1 MVAILTDNL
10 KRQLVDNLI
19 ADFNDS
25 ANYYFIGL
33 GRSEVWNDSDI
44 AVTPSNSVADAR
56 NFQNSLQGVKQVSD
70 ISYVVPR
77 VNWSAGSIYSAW
89 DDNQVGYPT
98 NGYYVITGSND
109 VYVCLQQGRNAQGVV
124 ITSTVEPTGTTT
136 SAFTTADGYIWKYLY
151 TITAFNANR
160 FLAAN
165 YMPVTYIDSATDA
178 IEQLQKAVQNAA
190 IPGQVSRIV
199 VTNGGTG
206 YVSPPTVTIVGDGD
220 SATATAT
227 ISGGSVVKVDVT
239 NRGSGYSVASV
250 KFSTGSAS
258 ARAVLSPAGGFGADA
273 RNDLKST
280 AVMINSRPDGT
291 EGGELLIDQDFRQ
304 IGVIR
309 NVKTAVTD
317 SDFTGTA
324 GTALRKLTFQAGAT
338 LFTQDN
344 LIVGSTSGAKAYID
358 QVDSSAGVYYHQSET
373 TGFKAFQLGESLTSQ
388 NLAGTTVGGS
398 AVLDSDL
405 PATVNKYSGS
415 VLYIDNRSAIIRS
428 AGEIQDIKIVIQL

>member
-10 KRQLVDNLI
+10 KRQLIDDLV

-25 ANYYFIGL
+25 ASYYFIGL

-44 AVTPSNSVADAR
+44 ATTPTNNVVGVR
-56 NFQNSLQGVKQVSD
+56 GFQNSLQGVKQVTD

-77 VNWSAGSIYSAW
+77 VNWSAGTIYSAW

-98 NGYYVITGSND
+98 NGYYVVTGSND
-109 VYVCLQQGRNAQGVV
+109 VYICLQQARNAQGVV
-124 ITSTVEPTGTTT
+124 TTSTVEPTGTLT
-136 SAFTTADGYIWKYLY
+136 SAFTTADGYTWKYLY
-151 TITAFNANR
+151 SISAFDANR

-165 YMPVTYIDSATDA
+165 FMPVSYIDSATSA
-178 IEQLQKAVQNAA
+178 IEQLQKSVQDAA
-190 IPGQVSRIV
+190 IPGQVSSIV

-206 YVSPPTVTIVGDGD
+206 YVSAPTVTIVGDGD

-227 ISGGSVVKVDVT
+227 ISGGAVVKVDVT
-239 NRGSGYSVASV
+239 NRGSGYNAASV
-250 KFSTGSAS
+250 KFSTGSAT

-273 RNDLKST
+273 RTDLKST
-280 AVMINSRPDGT
+280 AVMLNSQPSGV
-291 EGGELLIDQDFRQ
+291 EGGALLIDQDFRQ

-309 NVKTAVTD
+309 NIKTDDTD
-317 SDFTGTA
+317 SDFAGTA
-324 GTALRKLTFQAGAT
+324 ASALRKLTFQAGGT

-344 LIVGSTSGAKAYID
+344 YIVGGTSGAKAYID
-358 QVDSSAGVYYHQSET
+358 HVDSSAGVFYHQSET
-373 TGFKAFQLGESLTSQ
+373 TGFKAFQSGESLTSQ

-398 AVLDSDL
+398 AILDSDL

-428 AGEIQDIKIVIQL
+428 AGETQDIKIVIQL